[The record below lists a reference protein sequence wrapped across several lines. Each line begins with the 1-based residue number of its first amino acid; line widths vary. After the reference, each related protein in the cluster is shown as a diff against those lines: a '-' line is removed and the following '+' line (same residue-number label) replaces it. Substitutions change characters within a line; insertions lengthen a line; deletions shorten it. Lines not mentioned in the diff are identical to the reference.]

1 MRVVQ
6 VINSFGLDRGGA
18 ERLARGLHSDLLDL
32 GADAHIIA
40 LEPCATDGL
49 KNARSLGIANPR
61 DPRAAIR
68 LARALGSLATPDS
81 VVHGHLFPTILHL
94 TMLRRAG
101 RIAAPCTMTEH
112 NTWNKRRDSWLWRR
126 LDRAIYSQFDR
137 IAAISTQTRDALT
150 TAHPQVAAKTV
161 TVRNGAALRFVT
173 PPERPDTSTP
183 PTILTVARLARA
195 KNIETAL
202 AALHQIADRPW
213 SYVVAG
219 DGALRPVLEARAN
232 ELGIADRVTFLGN
245 VTDVTELLRSAD
257 IFLLPSLWEGFGLA
271 IQAYQKRGVPM
282 VEWTARLARKYDR
295 KFFVRL
301 VKGAYWDTEIKLSHV
316 GGFKDFPV
324 FTRKLGTDVS
334 YLACAEKML
343 AADDAMYPAFA
354 THNAYTIGAI
364 KALAGEKPL
373 EFQRLHGMGEPLYN
387 FENVRDAMKIAMD
400 GEGISLSRRRITLST
415 SGVVPEIARAGA
427 EIGCMLAI
435 SFHATDD
442 ETRDKLVPINKKW
455 NIEKLLAA
463 LKEYPK
469 LSNSERITFEYVMLD
484 GVNDSDE
491 DARRLIKLIEGIPAK
506 INLIP
511 FNEWPGAPY
520 KRSSNNRIRA
530 FANIIYQAGY
540 ASPIRT
546 PRGEDIMAACGQLK
560 SATERERKSRKQ
572 IEADAGM

>member
-195 KNIETAL
+195 KKIETAL

-271 IQAYQKRGVPM
+271 AVEAMNAALPVVASDVPGLSDIVAPAGNPVIAPDDVQGFAQALGRLIDAPAQRSQLGLAGFEAAKAYDKVGM
-282 VEWTARLARKYDR
+282 ARD
-295 KFFVRL
+295 
-301 VKGAYWDTEIKLSHV
+301 
-316 GGFKDFPV
+316 
-324 FTRKLGTDVS
+324 
-334 YLACAEKML
+334 YLAMWRDLPERV
-343 AADDAMYPAFA
+343 AA
-354 THNAYTIGAI
+354 
-364 KALAGEKPL
+364 
-373 EFQRLHGMGEPLYN
+373 
-387 FENVRDAMKIAMD
+387 
-400 GEGISLSRRRITLST
+400 
-415 SGVVPEIARAGA
+415 
-427 EIGCMLAI
+427 
-435 SFHATDD
+435 
-442 ETRDKLVPINKKW
+442 
-455 NIEKLLAA
+455 
-463 LKEYPK
+463 
-469 LSNSERITFEYVMLD
+469 
-484 GVNDSDE
+484 
-491 DARRLIKLIEGIPAK
+491 
-506 INLIP
+506 
-511 FNEWPGAPY
+511 
-520 KRSSNNRIRA
+520 
-530 FANIIYQAGY
+530 
-540 ASPIRT
+540 
-546 PRGEDIMAACGQLK
+546 
-560 SATERERKSRKQ
+560 
-572 IEADAGM
+572 